1 MGGGGGGGGGEKGGK
16 KDGGAAKQQQ
26 KAAVRFQRA
35 GHIHSEPRERRR
47 GGGCVPPEHRCAT
60 GGSPAARSA
69 TPAARLQLFPLFSLL
84 PRKAALEGG
93 EGTERASEPKTKQ
106 EGKKKKK
113 KASKMRNAIKITKT
127 MKDRERRRGTEG
139 RESVGAL
146 RRRCAGEPRLL
157 TSAEDGGHRGTHRA
171 RRARPGSPGGRGGGK
186 GRPREGAPRR
196 APHRA
201 VPTAPRRGAE
211 RGRAASVP
219 RSWSRRAPPAPRAR
233 PEPASEFPHLAHIHM
248 AQRGGQSCTH
258 THVTRTLCQEEQYFP
273 PSILHSPFP
282 FYYPLLFFFF

>member
-1 MGGGGGGGGGEKGGK
+1 MEGQQSNNKKRRCGSREPGTSTQSHGRGGEE
-16 KDGGAAKQQQ
+16 AAACRPSIAVQQ
-26 KAAVRFQRA
+26 
-35 GHIHSEPRERRR
+35 E
-47 GGGCVPPEHRCAT
+47 VPQQ
-60 GGSPAARSA
+60 PAAQLRPHGSNFFPFSPFFRAKRRWKAGKERSEQA
-69 TPAARLQLFPLFSLL
+69 S
-84 PRKAALEGG
+84 RKQNRRE
-93 EGTERASEPKTKQ
+93 
-106 EGKKKKK
+106 KKKK